1 MNNHE
6 IILFLLSIQGIASK
20 TILKLLAEFQSF
32 DAIYKAGEEELS
44 KILTAKQHKAFL
56 YKRENFDPAS
66 QLKTYVKMGIHFY
79 SILHPDYPKRLL
91 VIPDPPLGI
100 FVKGTL
106 PSNEN
111 MTVSVIGARRNS
123 YYGEKQT
130 RILTQKMV
138 EENLEIVSGMA
149 KGIDGISQHTAI
161 LNGGR
166 TYGILGC
173 GVNIC
178 YPPENEYIFRRIP
191 DCGGLISEYM
201 PDTAPCSGFF
211 PARNRIIS
219 GLGDV
224 LVVTESRLKSGTLI
238 TVDQALEQG
247 KEIFVLPG
255 RIDDP
260 LSIGCNRLISQGAHI
275 ILDPDIFIEELL
287 EYKKNRPLPSI
298 TAEDSIHNLLQIQ
311 LNSCKKKHKSKETT
325 DGQISLFDAKKQIEE
340 NQQSRN
346 LEENATN
353 LSLSEEEKILLQ
365 ILDYVPQSLDT
376 IYNKLND
383 SNQFLLEAP
392 PISKISIELMNLCFL
407 GLARQ
412 EHGTWFTKM

>member
-1 MNNHE
+1 MNQDK
-6 IILFLLSIQGIASK
+6 IILFLLSIPGIGNK
-20 TILKLLAEFQSF
+20 TIIKLLAEFQTF
-32 DAIYKAGEEELS
+32 DAVFNSKEVELS
-44 KILTAKQHKAFL
+44 NILTAKQLKSFL
-56 YKRENFDPAS
+56 YKRENFNPS
-66 QLKTYVKMGIHFY
+66 KLLNSYEKLGIHFY

-91 VIPDPPLGI
+91 TIPDPPMGI
-100 FVKGTL
+100 FVRGSL
-106 PSNEN
+106 PSEEI
-111 MTVSVIGARRNS
+111 MTVAVIGARRNS

-138 EENLEIVSGMA
+138 EEKIEIVSGMA

-178 YPPENEYIFRRIP
+178 YPPENEYIFKRIP
-191 DCGGLISEYM
+191 DCGGLISEYL

-211 PARNRIIS
+211 PARNRLIS

-247 KEIFVLPG
+247 KEIYVLPG

-275 ILDPDIFIEELL
+275 ILDPDYFIEELL
-287 EYKKNRPLPSI
+287 EYKANRLLPSI
-298 TAEDSIHNLLQIQ
+298 TAKDCIHNLVQ
-311 LNSCKKKHKSKETT
+311 LSSDKKSHPSK
-325 DGQISLFDAKKQIEE
+325 DDVKGQISLFDFKETATAKTKISKQEE
-340 NQQSRN
+340 DST
-346 LEENATN
+346 LP
-353 LSLSEEEKILLQ
+353 SLTKEQNILLQ
-365 ILDYVPQSLDT
+365 LLDYDPQSLDT
-376 IYNKLND
+376 IYNRFLKTYGCESSETTV
-383 SNQFLLEAP
+383 SN
-392 PISKISIELMNLCFL
+392 ISIQLMQLCFT

-412 EHGTWFTKM
+412 EHGGWFTKI